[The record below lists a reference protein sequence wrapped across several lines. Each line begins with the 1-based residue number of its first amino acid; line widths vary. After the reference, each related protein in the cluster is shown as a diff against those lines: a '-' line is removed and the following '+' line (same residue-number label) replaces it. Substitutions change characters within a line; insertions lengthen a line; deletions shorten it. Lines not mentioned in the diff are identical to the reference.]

1 MPAAI
6 FDLDG
11 TLVDLFELHLRG
23 FRHVISSDF
32 GLEFARRD
40 LEADYGK
47 PGEDILRG
55 YFLKKGMAVEDVK
68 PFADR
73 RRSWVLAHLD
83 GCALMP
89 GAKELLEDLREA
101 GVPMALGTSNPP
113 ELGEAII
120 GSCGLSAY
128 FSHKSYRDPGVPG
141 KPAPD
146 IFLNAA
152 KRLGAPPRE
161 CAVFEDSVW
170 GIQAA
175 KAAGMKAVA
184 VATGTHGWDELAAEK
199 PDMLVASL
207 LEVDLDS
214 VLEMLR

>member
-47 PGEDILRG
+47 PGEDIFRGFFLR
-55 YFLKKGMAVEDVK
+55 KGILVEDVK
-68 PFADR
+68 SLADR
-73 RRSWVLAHLD
+73 RRSWVLGHLD
-83 GCALMP
+83 GCVLMP
-89 GAKELLEDLREA
+89 GAKGLLEALRKA

-120 GSCGLSAY
+120 GSCGLSGY
-128 FSHKSYRDPGVPG
+128 FPHRSYGDPDGPG

-152 KRLGAPPRE
+152 RLLGAPPRE

-175 KAAGMKAVA
+175 KAAGMRAVA
-184 VATGTHGWDELAAEK
+184 VATGTHGMAELAAQK
-199 PDMLVASL
+199 PDIIVSSL
-207 LEVDLDS
+207 QEVDVGA